1 MRWRRDEWS
10 ERVSALVLLAGSMF
24 VAAWS
29 RDRIA
34 ASEAVL
40 TCREQQLERF
50 AAWCRGDETAMA
62 PCPDLGAGELF
73 APSEVVAAEPIALPS
88 SCPVARVSR

>member
-24 VAAWS
+24 VAEWS

-34 ASEAVL
+34 ASEAAL

-50 AAWCRGDETAMA
+50 AAWSRGDETATA
-62 PCPDLGAGELF
+62 PCPDLGAGEWF
-73 APSEVVAAEPIALPS
+73 APSEVVAAAPIVVPS
-88 SCPVARVSR
+88 SRPVAGVSR